1 MKFEIVDEKPPEE
14 KPWEIIARELG
25 KLSKGKDLFVSDV
38 TSHQMSAITGAI
50 GKHTDL
56 KVAVSKE
63 RGGYRIIVTGHKKA
77 APVAETKPHVA
88 PEAVAQPAP
97 PKRVVTKTPVRD
109 RVLKFIKEEPGILH
123 SKLGRR
129 FSGKD
134 SKEFNSVIAEL
145 IRDKVIVDT
154 VVPWRGPLGMKTT
167 YCINHPSVI
176 PTVEAPPVPV
186 TAAPPAPPPPAAPA
200 APRHGHNHHSAKT
213 IAVVEAVVAKKK
225 KFPTGNKCF
234 ATVKD
239 DAVCGDSS
247 DVTYKNV
254 RLCRRHMRLLNSR
267 GGIFVQVSETR
278 KPILLKCK

>member
-25 KLSKGKDLFVSDV
+25 KLAKGKDLFVSDV
-38 TSHQMSAITGAI
+38 TSHQMSAIKI
-50 GKHTDL
+50 GLSKHTDL
-56 KVAVSKE
+56 KVSASKE
-63 RGGYRIIVTGHKKA
+63 RGGYRLIVTGHRK
-77 APVAETKPHVA
+77 APVAETKP
-88 PEAVAQPAP
+88 PAP
-97 PKRVVTKTPVRD
+97 AAVTPPAPAPKRVVAKTPVRD
-109 RVLKFIKEEPGILH
+109 RVLKCIKEEPGILH

-145 IRDKVIVDT
+145 IRDKIIVDT

-167 YCINHPSVI
+167 YCLNHPAVT

-186 TAAPPAPPPPAAPA
+186 SVPAHEAAPA
-200 APRHGHNHHSAKT
+200 PAKTHHHHHSAKT
-213 IAVVEAVVAKKK
+213 ISVVESVVAKKK
-225 KFPTGNKCF
+225 EKENKFPTGNKCF

-267 GGIFVQVSETR
+267 GGIFVRVSETR